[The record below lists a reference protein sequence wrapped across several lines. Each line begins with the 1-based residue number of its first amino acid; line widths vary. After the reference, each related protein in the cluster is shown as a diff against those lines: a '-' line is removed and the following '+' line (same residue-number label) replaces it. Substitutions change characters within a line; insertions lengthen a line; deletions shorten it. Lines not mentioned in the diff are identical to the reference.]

1 METIGQG
8 VVVLAAML
16 VIMWAVKKLK
26 ALRIKAWKSL
36 AQSSWDLSR

>member
-16 VIMWAVKKLK
+16 VIMWAVKKL
-26 ALRIKAWKSL
+26 
-36 AQSSWDLSR
+36 